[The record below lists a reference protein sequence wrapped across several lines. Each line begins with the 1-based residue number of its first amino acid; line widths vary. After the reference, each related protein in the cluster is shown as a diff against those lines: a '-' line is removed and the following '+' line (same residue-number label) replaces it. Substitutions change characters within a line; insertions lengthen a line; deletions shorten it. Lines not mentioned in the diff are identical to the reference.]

1 MRKPLKQIRLT
12 VVFATGLTV
21 LASPITSAQPED
33 FLTSHIPSSTPAGIT
48 LVEVH
53 RVEEYSSDQYFFT
66 RLGDI
71 DGKTLFYPSSNSNAT
86 STNFYPVLAANDAA
100 AFDDWTLV
108 AHQNTSNIITKQWA
122 YQGNPLYT
130 WSQESEVGEIALN
143 TALYGASGEYP
154 VTADNQDGALMP
166 PDGWQIARYTPASS
180 VRIPDGFDL
189 KLVDSSQGVVLT
201 NHLGFSLYNFDD
213 GSDHDFWLDAH
224 GPWRIRG
231 RRCVIW
237 ANGSRRNRR
246 NGDGNAF
253 DAIFHSTDV
262 FDSR

>member
-1 MRKPLKQIRLT
+1 MRKPLKQIRLP

-86 STNFYPVLAANDAA
+86 STNFYPVLAANDDA

-130 WSQESEVGEIALN
+130 WSQESEV
-143 TALYGASGEYP
+143 
-154 VTADNQDGALMP
+154 
-166 PDGWQIARYTPASS
+166 
-180 VRIPDGFDL
+180 
-189 KLVDSSQGVVLT
+189 
-201 NHLGFSLYNFDD
+201 
-213 GSDHDFWLDAH
+213 
-224 GPWRIRG
+224 
-231 RRCVIW
+231 
-237 ANGSRRNRR
+237 
-246 NGDGNAF
+246 
-253 DAIFHSTDV
+253 
-262 FDSR
+262 